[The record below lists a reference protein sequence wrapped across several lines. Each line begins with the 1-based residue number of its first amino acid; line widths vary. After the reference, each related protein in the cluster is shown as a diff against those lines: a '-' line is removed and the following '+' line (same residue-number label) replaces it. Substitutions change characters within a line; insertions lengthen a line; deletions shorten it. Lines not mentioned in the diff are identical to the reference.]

1 MSIYIRHFLIDKN
14 VNYYYILIIIKKDI
28 YMSIRK
34 ITTSV
39 QNLIKVQNV
48 LISVFDKNGLE
59 TLVSGLLNIN
69 AGIKFYST
77 GGTYKKL
84 SEILKEKSRTNLVS
98 VEDYTKFPEMEGGL
112 VKTLHPK
119 IHAGILG
126 ERNNETHKKYLKE
139 VLDNAVFFDMVIINL
154 YPFKD
159 VISSGSADIESARGN
174 IDIGGP
180 AMIRA
185 GAKNFLGCA
194 VICNPG
200 DYAEQLKI
208 IRNNKGCT
216 TLDQRFLLA
225 QKTFALTADYDDS
238 INKYLSKIIKGKNF
252 KEALD
257 IYEISE

>member
-1 MSIYIRHFLIDKN
+1 MLN
-14 VNYYYILIIIKKDI
+14 IITSLLAIKEI
-28 YMSIRK
+28 NMSIRK
-34 ITTSV
+34 INTSV

-48 LISVFDKNGLE
+48 LISLFDKSGLE
-59 TLVSGLLNIN
+59 TLVSELLKIN
-69 AGIKFYST
+69 NSIKFYST

-84 SEILKEKSRTNLVS
+84 SEILKEKNKTNLVS

-126 ERNNETHKKYLKE
+126 ERNNEIHKKYLKE

-159 VISSGSADIESARGN
+159 VISSGNTDIESARGN

-180 AMIRA
+180 TMIRA

-194 VICNPG
+194 VI
-200 DYAEQLKI
+200 
-208 IRNNKGCT
+208 
-216 TLDQRFLLA
+216 
-225 QKTFALTADYDDS
+225 
-238 INKYLSKIIKGKNF
+238 
-252 KEALD
+252 
-257 IYEISE
+257 